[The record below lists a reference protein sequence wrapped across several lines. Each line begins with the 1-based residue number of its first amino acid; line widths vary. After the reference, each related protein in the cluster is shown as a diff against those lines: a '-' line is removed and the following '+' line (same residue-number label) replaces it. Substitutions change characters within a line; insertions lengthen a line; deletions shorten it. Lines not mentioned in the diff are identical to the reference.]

1 MQMQDLVSDIYMCI
15 ILMKQAEG
23 VKSRLFNT
31 GHALFF
37 VTGGKTGIQEN
48 GGGGGGGGVKSR
60 QEEKKKS
67 RYKRQ
72 TMSSP
77 FFLQTV

>member
-48 GGGGGGGGVKSR
+48 WGGGGVKSR
-60 QEEKKKS
+60 QEGKKKN